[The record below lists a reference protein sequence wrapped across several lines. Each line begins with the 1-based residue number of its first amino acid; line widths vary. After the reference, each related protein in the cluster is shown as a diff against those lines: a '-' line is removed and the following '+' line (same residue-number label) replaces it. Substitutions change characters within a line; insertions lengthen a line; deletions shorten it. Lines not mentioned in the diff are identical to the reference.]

1 MTKVFGSD
9 AYHQMMLQE
18 KDKLPQDDFFS
29 IFFFH
34 RCLIDTYPSIIG
46 SPVNKLVFLDYL
58 SIWSLVLGIM
68 TGGVFEGD
76 ESAVPIAV
84 FEVAG
89 FIFFSG
95 IRI

>member
-1 MTKVFGSD
+1 
-9 AYHQMMLQE
+9 
-18 KDKLPQDDFFS
+18 
-29 IFFFH
+29 
-34 RCLIDTYPSIIG
+34 
-46 SPVNKLVFLDYL
+46 
-58 SIWSLVLGIM
+58 M

-95 IRI
+95 IRIWLYCTFDDTAYESPLFGDICGISYLGWYI